1 LIKVKIF
8 YLFLIRKFE
17 DFMKTVILFLIL
29 LTVSIFISC
38 EEDTPSNNA
47 RQVYKYTGY
56 DSSWNKIIEGY
67 LWIDSID
74 SIEVKGRWR
83 FELVSN
89 CENIGPQI
97 GYGNFEG
104 IANQLG
110 TLSLNLNPGMID
122 NNVLLQCSMRLP
134 YRIDGQWSYIGFPGV
149 INWGRFDG
157 AQIR

>member
-1 LIKVKIF
+1 
-8 YLFLIRKFE
+8 
-17 DFMKTVILFLIL
+17 MKTLILFLTL
-29 LTVSIFISC
+29 LAVLIFSFC
-38 EEDTPSNNA
+38 EDDTPSNDS
-47 RQVYKYTGY
+47 RQAYKYTGY

-74 SIEVKGRWR
+74 SVEVKGRWR
-83 FELVSN
+83 FYLVSN

-97 GYGNFEG
+97 GHGSFDGTTNMLG
-104 IANQLG
+104 ILY
-110 TLSLNLNPGMID
+110 LNLNPGMID

-157 AQIR
+157 TQIR